1 MKPTFYPL
9 KVSDVRTETAEC
21 SSIAFDVPA
30 DLKEAYTFL
39 PGQYLTMKA
48 MINGEEVRRSYSICT
63 SPLENELRVAIK
75 VIPEGRFSTFA
86 NKVLK
91 VGDTLDVMTPTG
103 MFNTEVSATNKKHYV
118 GFAAGSGITP
128 IMSIMRTVLE
138 QEPESQFTL
147 YYGNKNTGS
156 IIFKEQIEALK
167 NKYLQRLSVHYFL
180 SREILDMPMFNG
192 RIDREKCD
200 FIFNN
205 MAPAAF
211 IDECF
216 VCGPEEMIFSVRDS
230 LRALNFDESKL
241 HFELFTT
248 SATKMAAAN
257 KPKVSK
263 EQAGK
268 VTDVTVML
276 DGKGFKFDL
285 PFGTDNILD
294 AALKQGADLP
304 FACKGGVCC
313 TCKAKVLEG
322 EVEMVVN
329 YALEKEEVEQG
340 FVLTCQA
347 FPKSEKVVIDFDT
360 W

>member
-9 KVSDVRTETAEC
+9 KVSDIRKETAEC
-21 SSIAFDVPA
+21 SSISFEIPA
-30 DLKEAYTFL
+30 ELKEAYSFL
-39 PGQYLTMKA
+39 PGQYLTLKA
-48 MINGEEVRRSYSICT
+48 DINGEEIRRSYSICT
-63 SPLENELRVAIK
+63 SPSEDDLRVAIK
-75 VIPEGRFSTFA
+75 VIPNGRFSTFA

-103 MFNTEVSATNKKHYV
+103 MFLVNTDSEHTKHYV

-138 QEPESQFTL
+138 EEENSRFTL
-147 YYGNKNTGS
+147 FYGNKNTGA

-167 NKYLQRLSVHYFL
+167 NKYLNRLSVHYFL

-200 FIFNN
+200 FIFGN
-205 MAPAAF
+205 MIKPESV
-211 IDECF
+211 DHCF

-230 LRALNFDESKL
+230 LRDLSFDESKL

-248 SATKMAAAN
+248 SATKMAAS
-257 KPKVSK
+257 KPEVSV
-263 EQAGK
+263 EDRGK
-268 VTDVTVML
+268 MTDITILL

-285 PFGTDNILD
+285 EYGTDNILD
-294 AALKQGADLP
+294 AAMKQGADLP

-313 TCKAKVLEG
+313 TCKAKVIEG
-322 EVEMVVN
+322 EVEMAVN
-329 YALEKEEVEQG
+329 YALEKDEVEQG

-347 FPKSEKVVIDFDT
+347 FPKSEKVVVDFDT